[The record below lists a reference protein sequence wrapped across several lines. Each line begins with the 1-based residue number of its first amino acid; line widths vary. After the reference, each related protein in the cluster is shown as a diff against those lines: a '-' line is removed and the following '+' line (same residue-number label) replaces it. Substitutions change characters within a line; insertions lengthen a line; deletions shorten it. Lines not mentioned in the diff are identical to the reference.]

1 MSVHPCPFCSLR
13 FAAHTERDSH
23 VDAEH
28 RERLGEEA
36 RESIVA
42 RRLPAGAHAGAVLR
56 GPW

>member
-23 VDAEH
+23 VDSDH
-28 RERLGEEA
+28 RERLAEES
-36 RESIVA
+36 RETIVA